1 MLFAADG
8 VRAGEDGH
16 IVGGINFLHGRALRG
31 NVHGVKVFGVD
42 GCLGLRSLG
51 LDHGSLRGFGSLG
64 DRGRLRNGGRRGSLR
79 GGFRGGFRDGSLGG
93 LLGHRDIAAVAIL
106 AALEDVALAVHD
118 GLSGQEIL
126 PAELLSR
133 LGHQG
138 IQVPALWQVENA
150 NLGIAEGIIGQGLQG
165 SRQIQIADVAPPEGL
180 LADGHGAN
188 QLHIGHFHKF
198 LGTVSQGKGSFGNLG
213 SVQGQACD
221 IGLFKGTRS
230 QGSRLRNVHRAQ
242 IGAKCESHRLD
253 LNAGHIGLIGADAR
267 FLEGIL
273 TDDGCVFQTGHNLQ
287 GFLLPHKPI
296 RNLRHTGGKGYINQI
311 VHPIEGPAM
320 QRHTRVLE
328 NDLPDGGSGQGVLS
342 NAMGIAQIQLL
353 QRLTPIEGIDV
364 EVTDLGV
371 YGFQIGTLGE
381 APDRHVQGGSGIQRL
396 QRGILAEDMAA
407 HAADIHQVQ
416 GGYPILVFF
425 PGVGIP
431 FGQFAAAG
439 DNARVILAL
448 VGDGQSTAV
457 ILPVQILSPSVL
469 PGAAVP
475 GGIRGIG
482 LGLIGHTQQ
491 PVVRPQDEDLHHGQ
505 AAHVGQSLTG
515 EIEGLPMGSRN
526 LASRTDQEL
535 SALAVAGEY
544 QVTVNVGI
552 RVQRD
557 SDHFSQGIHV
567 HIRDAHR
574 ARVAVVQGKGR
585 GGNQGHQHDQRQE
598 QG

>member
-1 MLFAADG
+1 M
-8 VRAGEDGH
+8 
-16 IVGGINFLHGRALRG
+16 
-31 NVHGVKVFGVD
+31 
-42 GCLGLRSLG
+42 
-51 LDHGSLRGFGSLG
+51 
-64 DRGRLRNGGRRGSLR
+64 
-79 GGFRGGFRDGSLGG
+79 
-93 LLGHRDIAAVAIL
+93 
-106 AALEDVALAVHD
+106 
-118 GLSGQEIL
+118 
-126 PAELLSR
+126 
-133 LGHQG
+133 
-138 IQVPALWQVENA
+138 ENA

-198 LGTVSQGKGSFGNLG
+198 IGTVSQGKGSFGNLG

-221 IGLFKGTRS
+221 IGLFKGTCA
-230 QGSRLRNVHRAQ
+230 QGSRLRNIHRAQ
-242 IGAKCESHRLD
+242 IGAQCESHRLD
-253 LNAGHIGLIGADAR
+253 LNAGHVGLVGADAR
-267 FLEGIL
+267 FFEGIL
-273 TDDGCVFQTGHNLQ
+273 TDDGCVFQTGHDLQ
-287 GFLLPHKPI
+287 GSLPLHKPI
-296 RNLRHTGGKGYINQI
+296 RNLRHTGGKGYINQV

-371 YGFQIGTLGE
+371 YGFQIGALGE
-381 APDRHVQGGSGIQRL
+381 APDLHVQGGSGIQRL
-396 QRGILAEDMAA
+396 QRGIPAEDMGA

-416 GGYPILVFF
+416 GSYPILVFF

-431 FGQFAAAG
+431 IGQFASAG

-448 VGDGQSTAV
+448 VGDGQSTV
-457 ILPVQILSPSVL
+457 VVLPVQILCPSVL
-469 PGAAVP
+469 PGAAVL

-491 PVVRPQDEDLHHGQ
+491 PVVRPQGENLHRGQ

-557 SDHFSQGIHV
+557 SDHFSQGTHV

-598 QG
+598 

>member
-1 MLFAADG
+1 M
-8 VRAGEDGH
+8 
-16 IVGGINFLHGRALRG
+16 
-31 NVHGVKVFGVD
+31 
-42 GCLGLRSLG
+42 
-51 LDHGSLRGFGSLG
+51 
-64 DRGRLRNGGRRGSLR
+64 
-79 GGFRGGFRDGSLGG
+79 
-93 LLGHRDIAAVAIL
+93 
-106 AALEDVALAVHD
+106 
-118 GLSGQEIL
+118 
-126 PAELLSR
+126 
-133 LGHQG
+133 
-138 IQVPALWQVENA
+138 ENA

-165 SRQIQIADVAPPEGL
+165 SRQIQIADGAPPEGL

-198 LGTVSQGKGSFGNLG
+198 IMLDILGTASQGKGFLRNGLR
-213 SVQGQACD
+213 VQGQACD
-221 IGLFKGTRS
+221 IGLFKGTRA
-230 QGSRLRNVHRAQ
+230 QGSRLRNIHRAQ

-253 LNAGHIGLIGADAR
+253 LNAGHIGLVGADAR
-267 FLEGIL
+267 FFESIL
-273 TDDGCVFQTGHNLQ
+273 TDDGCVFQTGHDLQ
-287 GFLLPHKPI
+287 GSPPIHKPI
-296 RNLRHTGGKGYINQI
+296 RNLRHTGGKGYIHQF

-320 QRHTRVLE
+320 QRHIGVLK
-328 NDLPDGGSGQGVLS
+328 NDLPDGGSVQGVLS
-342 NAMGIAQIQLL
+342 NALGIAQIQLL
-353 QRLTPIEGIDV
+353 QGTTVFEG
-364 EVTDLGV
+364 TGTQAADLRV
-371 YGFQIGTLGE
+371 YGFQIE
-381 APDRHVQGGSGIQRL
+381 AARKAADLHIQVGIRVHRL
-396 QRGILAEDMAA
+396 QSPVSTEGMAA
-407 HAADIHQVQ
+407 NAADVLQIQ
-416 GGYPILVFF
+416 GSHPILVHF
-425 PGVGIP
+425 PGIRIS
-431 FGQFAAAG
+431 FGQFARAG
-439 DNARVILAL
+439 EDPVGARPV

-457 ILPVQILSPSVL
+457 ILPVQILCPSVL

-482 LGLIGHTQQ
+482 LGLIGHPQQ
-491 PVVRPQDEDLHHGQ
+491 PVVRPQGEDLHRGQ

-574 ARVAVVQGKGR
+574 ARVAVVGKGR